1 MKNGKKITAFALCL
15 LCVLSPLT
23 SCGKKEAE
31 DPIETKETTAAPASG
46 TAETEA
52 HEPSVP
58 TYDESET
65 MPPLVTGDSVSAT
78 DYKIIRADLSSAG
91 TKSVASNMYKML
103 TKLLGSTSIG
113 TDSDDETEHEIIL
126 GKTSRKGYEN
136 ICDGL
141 NYGDWYITSDGKNI
155 VIAGGSDEA
164 LAIAANFLLENLID
178 VKAKSFVLPDGEYRY
193 TAPITFKKLTVDGVD
208 ISEFKI
214 LNKSLDTEFKDFS
227 AAIRTRVIGKPL
239 ENANPDFSDVGDG
252 GHYIVLDGSGLI
264 EDEYSITVENGDII
278 IKGSR
283 NSLAEAKKTFLGEFT
298 KGLGAE
304 EYNLTSAD
312 NKTYSTGKKAIP
324 YTKDTLMQ
332 VMEDVY
338 DSKEIIIGE
347 EVQGN
352 TADCIK
358 SAIDLFVKAT
368 DVYPGIM
375 GIDLACYGID
385 LMKHDDAWWSSYIC
399 DIVDYCS
406 EGGILTASSHFA
418 NPSGNTMGSA
428 RCRGRLGYD
437 DTKEGYE
444 KAFEDLLTE
453 GTEYNRIWKEELAA
467 DARFLKALGDNGV
480 TVLWRPLHESNGGW
494 FWFCTTQNKYTLDAS
509 YLKRMWIYIYDY
521 YVNELGLTNLVWNYG
536 PNTSGNVTDKPGSTM
551 SPWYCYPGDEYVD
564 MVGVDWYTSGNF
576 EIMQGDNYLTLIEKT
591 GKIGAIT
598 EFGTA
603 GAALASDG
611 QSQEELFDS
620 MALYG
625 TLLELEREDYN
636 FVYLLTW
643 GSKWGIPAMGKGR
656 EFMKTDIAI
665 GRSEVKAMF
674 DKISKK

>member
-1 MKNGKKITAFALCL
+1 MKRKNGKRCLAFVLCVL
-15 LCVLSPLT
+15 FVLSPLA
-23 SCGKKEAE
+23 SCAKRETA
-31 DPIETKETTAAPASG
+31 DVPETKKPTGVSDVPVTD
-46 TAETEA
+46 A
-52 HEPSVP
+52 HEPELA
-58 TYDESET
+58 YEEET

-103 TKLLGSTSIG
+103 TKLVGSMSIG
-113 TDSDDETEHEIIL
+113 TDSDDAAEHEIIL

-136 ICDGL
+136 VCDGL
-141 NYGDWYITSDGKNI
+141 AYGDWYITSDKKNI
-155 VIAGGSDEA
+155 IIAGGSDEA
-164 LAIAANFLLENLID
+164 LASAVDFMLENLID
-178 VKAKSFVLPDGEYRY
+178 VKAKSFRLPDGEYRY
-193 TAPITFKKLTVDGVD
+193 TAPITFKELTVDGVD

-214 LNKSLDTEFKDFS
+214 LNKSLDPDFKDFS

-239 ENANPDFSDVGDG
+239 ENANSAVSDVGDG

-264 EDEYSITVENGDII
+264 ENEYSITVENGDII

-283 NSLAEAKKTFLGEFT
+283 NSLDEAKKAFLGEFT
-298 KGLGAE
+298 KGLGSDV
-304 EYNLTSAD
+304 YNLTSAD
-312 NKTYSTGKKAIP
+312 NKTYTTEKKTIP
-324 YTKDTLMQ
+324 YTKETLMQ

-352 TADCIK
+352 TSDCIK
-358 SAIDLFVKAT
+358 KSIDLFVTAT

-385 LMKHDDAWWSSYIC
+385 LMKHDDSWWSAYIC

-406 EGGILTASSHFA
+406 GGGILTASSHFA
-418 NPSGNTMGSA
+418 NPSGNTKGSA
-428 RCRGRLGYD
+428 RCRGVLGYD

-444 KAFEDLLTE
+444 KAFEELLTD
-453 GTEYNRIWKEELAA
+453 GTEYNRLWKEELAT

-494 FWFCTTQNKYTLDAS
+494 FWFCTTQSKYTLDAS

-521 YVNELGLTNLVWNYG
+521 YVNELGLTNLIWNYG
-536 PNTSGNVTDKPGSTM
+536 PNTSSNVTDKPGGTM

-564 MVGVDWYTSGNF
+564 MVGVDWYTSGNL
-576 EIMQGDNYLTLIEKT
+576 EIMNGDNYLTLIEKT

-598 EFGTA
+598 EFGPS
-603 GAALASDG
+603 GPILASG
-611 QSQEELFDS
+611 GTTQEELFDCMS
-620 MALYG
+620 LYG

-643 GSKWGIPAMGKGR
+643 GSIWGVSVMGKGR

-665 GRSEVKAMF
+665 GRADVKAMF
-674 DKISKK
+674 DKLAGK